1 MSITFTETQLNR
13 LLELGADQ
21 SDSDVKFENNQERDQ
36 NFREEEK
43 ILIAS
48 SKINIQSLLKEKHRP
63 ETAVIANELIN
74 WLTDDEGFT
83 QVFTPTVIPVTMLDK
98 MTLTEDEPLREQV
111 FYVERNR
118 CLRPM
123 LAPNLYVL
131 MRELRRITKETVR
144 IFEIGS
150 CFRKES
156 QGAKHLSEFTML
168 NMVEIGT
175 KEGTQLERLE
185 QLAHGAMKAIHA
197 EGYELTRETSTVYG
211 ETIDIEWKGT
221 EVASCSYGPHALD
234 PAWDVFDTWVGLGLG
249 IERLAMLKTNA
260 NTIQPVGRS
269 INYIDG
275 TTLGI

>member
-1 MSITFTETQLNR
+1 MAITFTETQLSR

-21 SDSDVKFENNQERDQ
+21 ASSGDSFESIPERDLT
-36 NFREEEK
+36 FRENEK
-43 ILIAS
+43 DLIAHS
-48 SKINIQSLLKEKHRP
+48 RSDIQTLLASKHRP
-63 ETAVIANELIN
+63 ETAIIANELIN
-74 WLTDDEGFT
+74 WLTEEEGFT

-111 FYVERNR
+111 FYVEKNR

-185 QLAHGAMKAIHA
+185 QLAHGAMSAIHA

-249 IERLAMLKTNA
+249 IERLAMLRTNA
-260 NTIQPVGRS
+260 NTIKPVGRS
-269 INYIDG
+269 INYVDG